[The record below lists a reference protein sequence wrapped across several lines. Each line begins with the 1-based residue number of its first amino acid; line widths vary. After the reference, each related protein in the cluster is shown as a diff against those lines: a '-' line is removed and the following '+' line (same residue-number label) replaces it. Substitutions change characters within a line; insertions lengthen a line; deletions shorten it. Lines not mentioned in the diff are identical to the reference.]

1 MATATREIPAEV
13 PTVLILDDEEAKT
26 LHRILCRVGGCP
38 DTSRRKYADSIRHAL
53 EEVDMRDG
61 AAWADNDSSGS
72 ISFRSG
78 DYI

>member
-1 MATATREIPAEV
+1 MATATREIPTEV
-13 PTVLILDDEEAKT
+13 PTVLILDDAEAKT

-38 DTSRRKYADSIRHAL
+38 DTSRRKYADSILHAL
-53 EEVDMRDG
+53 EEAGFGGWEGSDD
-61 AAWADNDSSGS
+61 SGS